1 MSTTGE
7 PNQTAT
13 IRRATARDAPALGVL
28 TELSYRH
35 YVPRIGLRPAP
46 MDADHLA
53 EVLDQVV
60 WVAQEHGEVIG
71 LVVLRIEPD
80 HVLIENLAV
89 APTSQARGIGT
100 LLLTAAE
107 REARSAGVRE
117 VRLYTHEAMTENI
130 DYYTRRGYVE
140 THRLRENGFSRVFF
154 TKRLA

>member
-1 MSTTGE
+1 MSTARE
-7 PNQTAT
+7 PSEFPE
-13 IRRATARDAPALGVL
+13 IRRATARDAPALAAL
-28 TELSYRH
+28 TELSYEH

-53 EVLDQVV
+53 EVLDKVV
-60 WVAQEHGEVIG
+60 WVAQEHEAVIG
-71 LVVLRIEPD
+71 LVVLGIEPD

-89 APTSQARGIGT
+89 APTSQARGVGT
-100 LLLTAAE
+100 LLLAAAE
-107 REARSAGVRE
+107 RQARSAGVSE

-130 DYYTRRGYVE
+130 GYYTRRGYVE